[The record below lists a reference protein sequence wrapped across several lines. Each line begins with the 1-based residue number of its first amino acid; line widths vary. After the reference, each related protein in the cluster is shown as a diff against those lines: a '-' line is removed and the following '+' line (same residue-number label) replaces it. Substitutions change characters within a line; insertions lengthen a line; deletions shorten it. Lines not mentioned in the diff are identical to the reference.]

1 MGIFGKLFGTEQEM
15 TDDEK
20 ELRNYEENVY
30 MAESGV
36 ADGTYSEFVVNDS
49 FRIKDR
55 LTITGRVNTGV
66 FHVGD
71 KIEVVHKNNVVIEG
85 VILGLEQF
93 KTRCTKISE
102 NDNAAMYI
110 SSNNPTDYKLVKR
123 NDIIKKV

>member
-71 KIEVVHKNNVVIEG
+71 KIEVVHNNNVVIEG

-93 KTRCTKISE
+93 KTRCSKISE
-102 NDNAAMYI
+102 ND
-110 SSNNPTDYKLVKR
+110 L
-123 NDIIKKV
+123 